1 MSDFNSMFP
10 QFLQQCLQLKSLL
23 TPVAYLLITG
33 GLIAATIATHQSAA
47 ANLRVFGK
55 IIVLVAILV
64 YLPTWG
70 NQIVTVVNDTVTN
83 TLNVNPAQ
91 IQDQYKAALEMK
103 KSTDSTNQSWWD
115 KVVEWRASMVEA
127 LMTVAFAFL
136 GWIASAIM
144 WWAYVLQN
152 AILFIGYALSP
163 IFIGM
168 MAFPSLQQLG
178 RRYLLN
184 LVGVMIWPL
193 GWGVAALVTQGMLT
207 FMTDRSFLNTSA
219 LGNDAYSLQNLM
231 GLAFLG
237 IWLIF
242 STIAAPV
249 IIQKA
254 IATGRSAGSDLFGG
268 AFASART
275 AAGATAA
282 TLVGAGSGA
291 MGIKD
296 AIAAGAVTAAAATE
310 SLMAA
315 SMNGGFGGGSMI
327 GSLAQMKT
335 AGRDRGES
343 NGANNRGHFPP
354 DDPTGDKTVSALLR
368 KNRDPFS

>member
-33 GLIAATIATHQSAA
+33 GLIAATITTHQSAA
-47 ANLRVFGK
+47 ANLRVFGR

-64 YLPTWG
+64 FLPTWG
-70 NQIVTVVNDTVTN
+70 NQIVTTVNDTVTN

-136 GWIASAIM
+136 GWIASAIV
-144 WWAYVLQN
+144 WWAYILQN

-168 MAFPSLQQLG
+168 LAFPSLQEVG

-184 LVGVMIWPL
+184 LLGVMIWPL

-207 FMTDRSFLNTSA
+207 FMTDRSFLTTSA
-219 LGNDAYSLQNLM
+219 VGNDMYSLQNLM

-249 IIQKA
+249 FIQKLIITGSSA
-254 IATGRSAGSDLFGG
+254 GADLLSGAFAAGRSAV
-268 AFASART
+268 
-275 AAGATAA
+275 AAGASTFA
-282 TLVGAGSGA
+282 
-291 MGIKD
+291 
-296 AIAAGAVTAAAATE
+296 AAGMGRSGIGLVQAGVVAAAAAGETVAGNA
-310 SLMAA
+310 LG
-315 SMNGGFGGGSMI
+315 NGGSLV
-327 GSLAQMKT
+327 GSLAQIRAFQEPRASSGQAKSQP
-335 AGRDRGES
+335 R
-343 NGANNRGHFPP
+343 FPQN
-354 DDPTGDKTVSALLR
+354 DPTGDKTVEELLR
-368 KNRDPFS
+368 RTRNPYSPG

>member
-1 MSDFNSMFP
+1 MSNFNSMFP
-10 QFLQQCLQLKSLL
+10 QFLQQCLQLKNLL

-33 GLIAATIATHQSAA
+33 GLIAATITTHRSAA
-47 ANLRVFGK
+47 ANLRVFGR

-64 YLPTWG
+64 FLPTWG

-103 KSTDSTNQSWWD
+103 KSTDSNNQSWWE

-136 GWIASAIM
+136 GWIASAIV
-144 WWAYVLQN
+144 WWAYILQN

-163 IFIGM
+163 IFIGT

-207 FMTDRSFLNTSA
+207 FMTDRSFLTTSA
-219 LGNDAYSLQNLM
+219 VGNDMYSLQNLM

-275 AAGATAA
+275 AGGATAA

-315 SMNGGFGGGSMI
+315 SMNGGSGGGSMI

-343 NGANNRGHFPP
+343 SGANSRGHFPP

>member
-33 GLIAATIATHQSAA
+33 GLIAATITTHQSAA
-47 ANLRVFGK
+47 ANLRVFGR
-55 IIVLVAILV
+55 IIVLVSILV
-64 YLPTWG
+64 FLPTWG

-103 KSTDSTNQSWWD
+103 KSADSTNQSWWD

-136 GWIASAIM
+136 GWIASAIV
-144 WWAYVLQN
+144 WWAYILQS

-163 IFIGM
+163 IFIGT

-207 FMTDRSFLNTSA
+207 FMTDRSFLTTSA
-219 LGNDAYSLQNLM
+219 VGNDMYSLQNLM

-254 IATGRSAGSDLFGG
+254 ISTGSSAGADLLSGC
-268 AFASART
+268 
-275 AAGATAA
+275 
-282 TLVGAGSGA
+282 GSG
-291 MGIKD
+291 I
-296 AIAAGAVTAAAATE
+296 GADE
-310 SLMAA
+310 NSDSYM
-315 SMNGGFGGGSMI
+315 
-327 GSLAQMKT
+327 LARVCMK
-335 AGRDRGES
+335 RPERR
-343 NGANNRGHFPP
+343 NRRREN
-354 DDPTGDKTVSALLR
+354 K
-368 KNRDPFS
+368 

>member
-33 GLIAATIATHQSAA
+33 GLIAATITTHRSGA
-47 ANLRVFGK
+47 ANLRVFGR

-64 YLPTWG
+64 FLPTWG

-103 KSTDSTNQSWWD
+103 KSADSTNQSWWD

-136 GWIASAIM
+136 GWIASAIV

-168 MAFPSLQQLG
+168 LAFPSVHEVG

-184 LVGVMIWPL
+184 LLGVMIWPL
-193 GWGVAALVTQGMLT
+193 GWGVAGLVTQGMLT
-207 FMTDRSFLNTSA
+207 FMTDRSFLNTSVV
-219 LGNDAYSLQNLM
+219 GNDLYSFQNLM

-237 IWLIF
+237 I
-242 STIAAPV
+242 
-249 IIQKA
+249 
-254 IATGRSAGSDLFGG
+254 
-268 AFASART
+268 
-275 AAGATAA
+275 
-282 TLVGAGSGA
+282 
-291 MGIKD
+291 
-296 AIAAGAVTAAAATE
+296 
-310 SLMAA
+310 
-315 SMNGGFGGGSMI
+315 
-327 GSLAQMKT
+327 
-335 AGRDRGES
+335 
-343 NGANNRGHFPP
+343 
-354 DDPTGDKTVSALLR
+354 
-368 KNRDPFS
+368 